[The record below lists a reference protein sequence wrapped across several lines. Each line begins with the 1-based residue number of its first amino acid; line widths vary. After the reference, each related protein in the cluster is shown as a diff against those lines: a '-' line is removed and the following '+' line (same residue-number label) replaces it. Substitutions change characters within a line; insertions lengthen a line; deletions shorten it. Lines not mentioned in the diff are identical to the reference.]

1 MDNQND
7 KAMMDQIALLSFIED
22 LIKERKDPNITDANI
37 AQVKEVL
44 LKEVND
50 AINMHLINL
59 LSEKDQI
66 ELDDIL
72 QRNAPD
78 EELNQFFISKI
89 PNLEAEIASA
99 LLNFRTVYL
108 YKPEEQKTQDVSMP
122 PPPPPAPVE

>member
-1 MDNQND
+1 M
-7 KAMMDQIALLSFIED
+7 
-22 LIKERKDPNITDANI
+22 
-37 AQVKEVL
+37 
-44 LKEVND
+44 KEVND

-72 QRNAPD
+72 QKNAPD
-78 EELNQFFISKI
+78 EELNQFFIRKI

-108 YKPEEQKTQDVSMP
+108 YKPEEQKTQDVPTP